1 LIESLWISKK
11 GSTQHSGIARISSG
25 VDAVGWAG
33 NQFKGLAEILE
44 AFSHW
49 PVVTPRADD
58 LLQVMGFQEKF
69 GLSFYDASI
78 IQSALAGQCSVLY
91 SEGLTSGQSYA
102 GVKIVNPFLEA
113 ASGKDG
119 D

>member
-1 LIESLWISKK
+1 
-11 GSTQHSGIARISSG
+11 
-25 VDAVGWAG
+25 
-33 NQFKGLAEILE
+33 
-44 AFSHW
+44 
-49 PVVTPRADD
+49 VVTPRADD
-58 LLQVMGFQEKF
+58 LLQVIGFQEKF